1 MNNNNITSNS
11 NGVFNIDIPI
21 VEYQIK
27 EDTGL
32 DSHFKEI
39 NKIFEMRNKD
49 IRDIISYVKS
59 QINQGATEIY
69 LDNKIIWKK

>member
-1 MNNNNITSNS
+1 MNNNITSS

-27 EDTGL
+27 EDPGL
-32 DSHFKEI
+32 DSHVKEI
-39 NKIFEMRNKD
+39 NKIFDMRNKD
-49 IRDIISYVKS
+49 IRDIMSYVKS

-69 LDNKIIWKK
+69 LDNKIIWKKK